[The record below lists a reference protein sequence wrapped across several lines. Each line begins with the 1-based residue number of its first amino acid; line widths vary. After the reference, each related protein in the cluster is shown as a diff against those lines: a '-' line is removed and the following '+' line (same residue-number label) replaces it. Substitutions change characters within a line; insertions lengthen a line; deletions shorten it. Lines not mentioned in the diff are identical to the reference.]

1 MLSFGK
7 SGKILLGGVLLL
19 SGLLILLR
27 LDKAL
32 EGWLLQVLP
41 QSLLDLAGRF

>member
-1 MLSFGK
+1 
-7 SGKILLGGVLLL
+7 
-19 SGLLILLR
+19 LLILLR

-41 QSLLDLAGRF
+41 QSMLDFVVRF